1 MGTVRVGA
9 PACSIDRAHR
19 LVIIVFDMGFDM
31 GFSIGFDIGFNI
43 GFVSRRL
50 LDHPQAFAVHAI
62 TLHSSAIL
70 ARSLQGTCRRRRLR
84 RTVNILRGG

>member
-31 GFSIGFDIGFNI
+31 GFSIGFNI

-62 TLHSSAIL
+62 TLYGSAIL
-70 ARSLQGTCRRRRLR
+70 ARGLQGTCRRRRLR
-84 RTVNILRGG
+84 RSFNISRRG